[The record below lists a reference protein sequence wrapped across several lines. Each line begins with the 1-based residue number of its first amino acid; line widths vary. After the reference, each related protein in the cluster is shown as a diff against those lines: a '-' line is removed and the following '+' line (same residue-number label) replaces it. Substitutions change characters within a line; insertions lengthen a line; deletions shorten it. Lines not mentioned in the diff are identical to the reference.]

1 MVKDP
6 GRVPSSG
13 VTELLLTRQA
23 SSFLLLEPRE
33 SRWER
38 LCVCRWA
45 EGRQKKSEPR
55 AVPCGGAWGGHLGTI
70 TCPSPEPAGEV
81 CWRPRSGSGEGDKG
95 QGRGR
100 PEDRIAPQ
108 TAKGPSE
115 QVKGLDGDMGSESR
129 QDILTQTESP

>member
-45 EGRQKKSEPR
+45 EGRQKSQSREQSPVVEPGVVTW
-55 AVPCGGAWGGHLGTI
+55 A
-70 TCPSPEPAGEV
+70 PSPALAQSLLGRSAG
-81 CWRPRSGSGEGDKG
+81 GQGQDLGKGDQG

-100 PEDRIAPQ
+100 PEDRTTPQ

-115 QVKGLDGDMGSESR
+115 QVKGLDGDPGALR
-129 QDILTQTESP
+129 VVRACRVTF

>member
-45 EGRQKKSEPR
+45 EGRQKSQSREQSPVVEPGVVTW
-55 AVPCGGAWGGHLGTI
+55 A
-70 TCPSPEPAGEV
+70 PSPALAQSLLGRSAG
-81 CWRPRSGSGEGDKG
+81 G
-95 QGRGR
+95 QGQDLGKGTRARGEAGPR
-100 PEDRIAPQ
+100 TEQHPKLQKAPQ
-108 TAKGPSE
+108 SKLKALMGTL
-115 QVKGLDGDMGSESR
+115 GL
-129 QDILTQTESP
+129 